1 MNMHKSLVTA
11 IGAGLV
17 WLAGVCGASA
27 GEPPPAAG
35 TVAERPPVPPPAAG
49 ESEGGSAAPGEP
61 ETAPDVARPDPC
73 ALGAAIGRLPA
84 CPAAGDCAALD
95 LWRRGFGP
103 RGQLL
108 VPAEGPGAGD
118 APRRIDLSLRDAD
131 LVEVLRSFAEMYDLD
146 LVIDPRVS
154 GRVTVELHDVAWT
167 EALGVILRVHGLGI
181 DVAGGIATVAPGV
194 GPLRPAPGP
203 LHGAPANCLAA
214 PGAGADDE
222 R

>member
-1 MNMHKSLVTA
+1 
-11 IGAGLV
+11 
-17 WLAGVCGASA
+17 
-27 GEPPPAAG
+27 
-35 TVAERPPVPPPAAG
+35 
-49 ESEGGSAAPGEP
+49 
-61 ETAPDVARPDPC
+61 
-73 ALGAAIGRLPA
+73 
-84 CPAAGDCAALD
+84 
-95 LWRRGFGP
+95 
-103 RGQLL
+103 
-108 VPAEGPGAGD
+108 
-118 APRRIDLSLRDAD
+118 
-131 LVEVLRSFAEMYDLD
+131 MYDLD

-194 GPLRPAPGP
+194 GPLRPAPGR